1 MSAAPGGWLPV
12 DAPADP
18 WELLDAWLPAN
29 DVPERPQLTLSTVTP
44 EGVADARTL
53 LLTEYDRE
61 GFYVHTDARSRK
73 VADIAANP
81 GVAITLLWPNFTRQ
95 LVVQGRAE
103 IAADAELASA
113 YERRSPYLKQLAW
126 LNSIEFAQLPLEE
139 RVAQWGAFQ
148 AEHDGQFE
156 QPTTWIGYLIRP
168 TRMTFWGSNP
178 DTASRRA
185 EYTLVDG
192 AWRIGYLAG

>member
-1 MSAAPGGWLPV
+1 MSGAPGGWLPV

-18 WELLDAWLPAN
+18 WVLLDAWLPAN

-44 EGVADARTL
+44 AGAADARTL
-53 LLTEYDRE
+53 LLTEYDRD

-73 VADIAANP
+73 VADIAAHP

-103 IAADAELASA
+103 IAPDAELARA
-113 YERRSPYLKQLAW
+113 YDGRSPYLKQLAW
-126 LNSIEFAQLPLEE
+126 LNSIEFAQLPLEQ
-139 RVAQWGAFQ
+139 RVAQWSAFQ

-192 AWRIGYLAG
+192 VWRIGYLAG